1 MYNGLFRR
9 LLHNSALLLINFSS
23 LLSPLLLRGYLPQF
37 LARPLCSSVCAI
49 NTSFYFIFFYVSY
62 SFLEIG
68 SGVAE
73 SGLQQKS
80 WPDESCLRVHN
91 VFYKADL
98 DAHSAHQ
105 MRSLSPTTP
114 TLCAYAAMIHL
125 RSSPTNATTA
135 RGTPF
140 LLATVRERSCVCVL
154 GVHGAVC
161 AGSCVCLCVRGWSNK
176 RAPLSS

>member
-1 MYNGLFRR
+1 MDCSAACFII
-9 LLHNSALLLINFSS
+9 LLYFLLISPACCHLYFLGDIFLSF
-23 LLSPLLLRGYLPQF
+23 LLVPFVHLFVLLTPH
-37 LARPLCSSVCAI
+37 
-49 NTSFYFIFFYVSY
+49 FIHFFYVSY